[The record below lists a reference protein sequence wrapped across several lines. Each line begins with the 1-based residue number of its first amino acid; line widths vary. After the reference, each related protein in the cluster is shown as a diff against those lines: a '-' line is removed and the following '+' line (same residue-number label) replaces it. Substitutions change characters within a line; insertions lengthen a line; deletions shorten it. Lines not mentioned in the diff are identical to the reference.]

1 VGPTLPPETATQFA
15 ASEDAHSS
23 EPKMREKMPLWLA
36 VLIASILAIVVIWIM
51 LIAIY
56 PSIAL

>member
-1 VGPTLPPETATQFA
+1 
-15 ASEDAHSS
+15 
-23 EPKMREKMPLWLA
+23 MREKMPLWLA